1 MSDFLSINPAPDTI
15 TINGKK
21 IPVHGISMTGFG
33 SLIPRFPNLM
43 NDLTERVKKDGELS
57 LVILMDVA
65 GPAIGA
71 ILAAG
76 LGYPGN
82 EDAEQKAASLDIS
95 TQLKL
100 LDKIV
105 EKTMPDGI
113 GPFVD
118 QWASLMA
125 RFAPP
130 APRKVRF
137 KVLQRES
144 SPSSGSAD
152 IPKAMS
158 GE

>member
-1 MSDFLSINPAPDTI
+1 MSDFLSINPAPGTV

-33 SLIPRFPNLM
+33 SLIPRFPNLVA
-43 NDLTERVKKDGELS
+43 DLQERMTKDGALT
-57 LVILMDVA
+57 LIGIMDVA
-65 GPAIGA
+65 GPAIGP

-82 EDAEQKAASLDIS
+82 EEAEQKAAQLDAT

-105 EKTMPDGI
+105 EKTMPDGL
-113 GPFVD
+113 GPFVEA
-118 QWASLMA
+118 WGTLMA

-130 APRKVRF
+130 APRKMRF

-144 SPSSGSAD
+144 NPSSASVD
-152 IPKAMS
+152 TPKAMS

>member
-1 MSDFLSINPAPDTI
+1 MSDFLSINPAPETI

-33 SLIPRFPNLM
+33 SLIPRFPNLI
-43 NDLTERVKKDGELS
+43 NDLNERMKKDGALT
-57 LVILMDVA
+57 LIGIMDVA

-76 LGYPGN
+76 LGYVGN
-82 EDAEQKAASLDIS
+82 EEAEQKAAQLDAS

-113 GPFVD
+113 GPFVEE
-118 QWASLMA
+118 WTKLMA
-125 RFAPP
+125 RFAPAP
-130 APRKVRF
+130 PRKMRF

-144 SPSSGSAD
+144 NPLSASVD
-152 IPKAMS
+152 TAKPMS
-158 GE
+158 GA

>member
-1 MSDFLSINPAPDTI
+1 MSDFLSINPAPETI
-15 TINGKK
+15 IINGKK
-21 IPVHGISMTGFG
+21 VPVHGISMTGFG
-33 SLIPRFPNLM
+33 YIIPRFPNLM
-43 NDLTERVKKDGELS
+43 SDLTERMKKDGALS
-57 LVILMDVA
+57 LMAIIEVA
-65 GPAIGA
+65 GPAIGS

-76 LGYPGN
+76 LGHPGN
-82 EDAEQKAASLDIS
+82 EDAEQKAADLDIS
-95 TQLKL
+95 TQLKV

-105 EKTMPDGI
+105 EKTLPDGI

-130 APRKVRF
+130 APQKMRF

-144 SPSSGSAD
+144 NVSSASAD
-152 IPKAMS
+152 TPKVMS

>member
-1 MSDFLSINPAPDTI
+1 MNDFLSINPAPDTI

-21 IPVHGISMTGFG
+21 IPVYGISMTGFG
-33 SLIPRFPNLM
+33 TLIPRFPNLM
-43 NDLTERVKKDGELS
+43 NDLSERMKKDGTLG
-57 LVILMDVA
+57 LMAIIDVA

-76 LGYPGN
+76 VGRPGN
-82 EDAEQKAASLDIS
+82 EQAEESFGRLAAGQQI
-95 TQLKL
+95 KL
-100 LDKIV
+100 LDKII

-113 GPFVD
+113 GPFVEE
-118 QWASLMA
+118 WAKLIA
-125 RFAPP
+125 RFAPAP
-130 APRKVRF
+130 PRKMRF

-144 SPSSGSAD
+144 QPSSTSD

>member
-1 MSDFLSINPAPDTI
+1 MNDFLSINPAPDTI
-15 TINGKK
+15 SINGKK

-33 SLIPRFPNLM
+33 TLIPRFPSLM
-43 NDLTERVKKDGELS
+43 SDLSERMKKDGALT
-57 LVILMDVA
+57 LVAIMDVA
-65 GPAIGA
+65 GSAIGA

-82 EDAEQKAASLDIS
+82 EEAEKKAASLDIS

-118 QWASLMA
+118 QWAGLMA
-125 RFAPP
+125 RFAPQQ
-130 APRKVRF
+130 PRKMRF

-144 SPSSGSAD
+144 NPSSASAD
-152 IPKAMS
+152 TRKAMS

>member
-1 MSDFLSINPAPDTI
+1 MSDFLSINPAPETV
-15 TINGKK
+15 TVNGKK

-33 SLIPRFPNLM
+33 SLIPRFPSLIT
-43 NDLTERVKKDGELS
+43 DLNERMKKDGALS
-57 LVILMDVA
+57 LLAIIDVA
-65 GPAIGA
+65 GPAVGA

-82 EDAEQKAASLDIS
+82 DEAEQKAAQLDAS

-113 GPFVD
+113 GPFVEE
-118 QWASLMA
+118 WGTLMA

-130 APRKVRF
+130 APRKMRF
-137 KVLQRES
+137 KVLRTPS
-144 SPSSGSAD
+144 SPSSESVD

>member
-1 MSDFLSINPAPDTI
+1 MSDFLSINPAPDTVS
-15 TINGKK
+15 INGKK
-21 IPVHGISMTGFG
+21 IAVHGISMTGFG
-33 SLIPRFPNLM
+33 TLIPRFPNLV
-43 NDLTERVKKDGELS
+43 NDLNERMKKDGALS
-57 LVILMDVA
+57 LIAIMDVA

-82 EDAEQKAASLDIS
+82 EDAEKKAAQLDAS
-95 TQLKL
+95 TQLTL

-113 GPFVD
+113 GPFVER
-118 QWASLMA
+118 WGTLMA
-125 RFAPP
+125 RFAPA
-130 APRKVRF
+130 APRKMRF

-144 SPSSGSAD
+144 NPSSESAD